1 MTGYIRADSCFLLL
15 RLLILQSAVYF
26 LLHNLAETVGY
37 IAGPFM
43 FNNAFA
49 ALAVRFAF

>member
-1 MTGYIRADSCFLLL
+1 MTGYIRAGSCFLLL
-15 RLLILQSAVYF
+15 RLLILQGAGYF
-26 LLHNLAETVGY
+26 LLYKFTETVGY

-43 FNNAFA
+43 FDNAFA